1 MLLKGSLA
9 TVDVPGARRVQIAL
23 DEKLSYSIREDG
35 WYSEHFGD
43 KEPARYLYAKIECRD
58 SVEIVTK
65 ISVL

>member
-1 MLLKGSLA
+1 MCL
-9 TVDVPGARRVQIAL
+9 VPVQIAL